1 MILAGFGVKAVR
13 VLACLMMVFA
23 GASAYAQSGGQGAD
37 ARQLWQLLDYVAVD
51 YSGAVQGGEVIS
63 EGEYSEMLEFTQT
76 AAARLQALPPTE
88 SKDEIAALVQ
98 NLGQAVRDKA
108 DAAQVAKIAHQANA
122 LLLKAYPMPVAPDH
136 VPDLQVGARLYAT
149 HCASCHG
156 VGGDADGIAAAGLDP
171 APIAF
176 TDADRA
182 ASRSVLALYQV
193 ISQGVEGT
201 SMASFAAL
209 SDDERWALAFFA
221 GGMAYDD
228 AMRERGRDIW
238 NNDPKAKAL
247 YQDLAAVATTSQAEA
262 ARTLDADAARDL
274 TAFLRAEP
282 AVVAAAE
289 QSGVSLARQRL
300 AESLAAL
307 RAGEHAAASSL
318 ALSAYLDGFELIE
331 PMLRARNAGL
341 LTEVEDA
348 MLAYRSAVGSR
359 DVAAAEQV
367 AGRLDGLFARVDG
380 EMGQSQAA
388 PLTTFLGA
396 LTILLREGL
405 EALLIVIGIIAFL
418 KKAERPGALKAVHAG
433 WVLALVAGALTW
445 VAATYLVTISG
456 ASRELTEGLGSLL
469 AAVVLL
475 GVGLWMHQKSAAG
488 RWQEYLHR
496 KVSGAMSRRSAWG
509 LFALAFIA
517 VYREVFE
524 TVLFYSALAT
534 DGNGGALLAGFAA
547 AVALLAIVAWILL
560 RTSAR
565 MPIGKFFSLTS
576 ILVAL
581 LAIVL
586 AGKGV
591 SALQEAGWIDV
602 LPVAAPR
609 IEILGVYPTLQTLA
623 AQAIVLAI
631 IVVCF
636 ALQRRK
642 GAGRA

>member
-1 MILAGFGVKAVR
+1 MILAGLGVRAAR
-13 VLACLMMVFA
+13 VFACLTIIFA
-23 GASAYAQSGGQGAD
+23 GALAHAQPGEQGAD

-51 YSGAVQGGEVIS
+51 YSGAVQGGEIIS
-63 EGEYSEMLEFTQT
+63 EGEYAEMLEFTDT
-76 AAARLQALPPTE
+76 AASRLQALPATD
-88 SKDEIAALVQ
+88 SKDQIAALIQ
-98 NLGQAVRDKA
+98 SLGQAVRDKA
-108 DAAQVAKIAHQANA
+108 DAAHVAELAHEANA
-122 LLLKAYPMPVAPDH
+122 LLLKAYPMPVAPAH
-136 VPDLQVGARLYAT
+136 APDLQAGARLYAAQ
-149 HCASCHG
+149 CASCHG
-156 VGGDADGIAAAGLDP
+156 AGGAGDGVAAAGLDP

-176 TDADRA
+176 TDAERA

-201 SMASFAAL
+201 SMPAFAEL

-228 AMRERGRDIW
+228 AMRKRGEDLW
-238 NNDPKAKAL
+238 NEDPEAKAL
-247 YQDLAAVATTSQAEA
+247 YGDLEAIATTSQAEA
-262 ARTLDADAARDL
+262 SRTFEPDAARDL
-274 TAFLRAEP
+274 TAFVRAEP
-282 AVVAAAE
+282 SVAAADDP
-289 QSGVSLARQRL
+289 SGLSLARQRL
-300 AESLAAL
+300 GESLQAL
-307 RAGEHAAASSL
+307 RKGEYASASSL
-318 ALSAYLDGFELIE
+318 ALSAYLDGFEPIE
-331 PMLRARNAGL
+331 PMLGARNPRL

-348 MLAYRSAVGSR
+348 MLAYRSAVGKR
-359 DVAAAEQV
+359 DAAAAEQV
-367 AGRLDGLFARVDG
+367 AGRLDGLFGQVDA
-380 EMGQSQAA
+380 ELGQAQAA

-405 EALLIVIGIIAFL
+405 EALLIVIGIVAFL
-418 KKAERPGALKAVHAG
+418 KKADRPDALKAVHTG

-488 RWQEYLHR
+488 RWQAYLHQ
-496 KVSGAMSRRSAWG
+496 KVSGAMRRRSAWG

-534 DGNGGALLAGFAA
+534 DGNGAALLAGFGV
-547 AVALLAIVAWILL
+547 AVVLLALIAWILL

-586 AGKGV
+586 TGKGV

-623 AQAIVLAI
+623 AQAVVLL
-631 IVVCF
+631 VVAAGF
-636 ALQRRK
+636 GFQRRSRISK
-642 GAGRA
+642 G